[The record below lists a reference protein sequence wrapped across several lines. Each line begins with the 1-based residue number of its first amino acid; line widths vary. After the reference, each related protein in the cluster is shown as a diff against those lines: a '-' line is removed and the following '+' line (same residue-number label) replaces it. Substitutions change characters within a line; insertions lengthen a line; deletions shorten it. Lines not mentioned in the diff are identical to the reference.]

1 MAGEPE
7 VPNGPYVGLITRGIA
22 IALDAALIN
31 VVAFVVGL
39 GTTLIV
45 SLLRLPHDV
54 KAVLAVIA
62 GGVYVLWTIGYF
74 VGFWA
79 ATGQT
84 PGARIM
90 RFRVVAAGGERIKP
104 RRGILRCIGLVLA
117 ALPLFAG
124 YVLILFDD
132 KRRGL
137 QDRIARTVVVEA
149 PQLSYA
155 DARRLRQGSPTSG
168 DDRRRAPSQ
177 A

>member
-7 VPNGPYVGLITRGIA
+7 GPYVGLITRGIA
-22 IALDAALIN
+22 IALDAAVIN
-31 VVAFVVGL
+31 VIAVVVAFGA
-39 GTTLIV
+39 TLIV
-45 SLLRLPHDV
+45 SLLHLPHDV
-54 KAVLAVIA
+54 KVALAAIGGAVWI
-62 GGVYVLWTIGYF
+62 LWTIGYF
-74 VGFWA
+74 VGFWY

-90 RFRVVAAGGERIKP
+90 RFRVVAARGERIKP
-104 RRGILRCIGLVLA
+104 RRALLRFIGLVLA
-117 ALPLFAG
+117 AIPLFAG

-149 PQLSYA
+149 PQLSYVE
-155 DARRLRQGSPTSG
+155 ARRQKRGSPTSG
-168 DDRRRAPSQ
+168 DEGRRAPSQ

>member
-1 MAGEPE
+1 MADDPD
-7 VPNGPYVGLITRGIA
+7 GPYVGLITRGIA
-22 IALDAALIN
+22 IAVDAAVIN

-39 GTTLIV
+39 GATLIV
-45 SLLRLPHDV
+45 SLLHLPHNV

-62 GGVYVLWTIGYF
+62 GGVYILWTIGYF

-84 PGARIM
+84 PGARMM
-90 RFRVVAAGGERIKP
+90 RFRVLPREGGRIKP
-104 RRGILRCIGLVLA
+104 RRAVVRVIGLVLA

-149 PQLSYA
+149 PQLSYSE
-155 DARRLRQGSPTSG
+155 ARRQRRGSPTSG
-168 DDRRRAPSQ
+168 DDVRRSPSQ

>member
-1 MAGEPE
+1 MAGDPD
-7 VPNGPYVGLITRGIA
+7 GPYVGLVTRGIA
-22 IALDAALIN
+22 IALDAAVIN
-31 VVAFVVGL
+31 VVAFVVAL
-39 GTTLIV
+39 GATLIV
-45 SLLRLPHDV
+45 SLLHLPHNV

-62 GGVYVLWTIGYF
+62 GGVYILWTIGYF
-74 VGFWA
+74 VGFWS

-90 RFRVVAAGGERIKP
+90 RFRVLPREGGRIKP
-104 RRGILRCIGLVLA
+104 RRAVLRCIGLVLA

-155 DARRLRQGSPTSG
+155 EARRQRSGSPTSG
-168 DDRRRAPSQ
+168 DDLRRTPSQ